1 LPEIDKV
8 AKALLDNRAAFTIFI
23 LSTCVFSGL
32 LHQMQ
37 ALLTPVSVASHKTTQ
52 HFLSQIS
59 CILLLVAV
67 AYGAPLPSAGAP
79 DETPKLEVR
88 IEAPESDVLAAVQQ
102 VTQDQIIHGTYSYD
116 KERVLYG
123 AHSASAAHV
132 FGVWK
137 GPGKAFYKVAG
148 NVLSPRYFKDTG
160 DVGTITVRYVV
171 ESADA
176 NATILKIDAV
186 FVDART
192 SRHPSLGNV
201 EAAEHSAIEQHLK
214 AIQSKRQEPEQ
225 NSVQAGPTAAP
236 AAAAV
241 QSPSPLLAG
250 TPLTPSSNSVPAMQK
265 HIDALQHEVELRVK
279 DQGAQLKSAP
289 FHGSATLESIPA
301 QSTVLIVVLTPY
313 WYGVET
319 EDGHRGWVHHSQLEP
334 LP

>member
-1 LPEIDKV
+1 MRTLPTPLGFPRLKAGAID
-8 AKALLDNRAAFTIFI
+8 LLQIGCIF
-23 LSTCVFSGL
+23 
-32 LHQMQ
+32 
-37 ALLTPVSVASHKTTQ
+37 LLTST
-52 HFLSQIS
+52 
-59 CILLLVAV
+59 LLAV
-67 AYGAPLPSAGAP
+67 PLPKSNSSE
-79 DETPKLEVR
+79 ETGKLTVR

-102 VTQDQIIHGTYSYD
+102 VSQDQIIHGTYSYD
-116 KERVLYG
+116 KERILYG
-123 AHSASAAHV
+123 AHSANAAHV

-137 GPGKAFYKVAG
+137 GPGKAFYKVA
-148 NVLSPRYFKDTG
+148 NNILSPRYFKDTG

-214 AIQSKRQEPEQ
+214 TIQSKRQEAEQ
-225 NSVQAGPTAAP
+225 NSAQMGLSAAP
-236 AAAAV
+236 AAPAA
-241 QSPSPLLAG
+241 QSPSPLVEG
-250 TPLTPSSNSVPAMQK
+250 GSLTPSSNSVPALQK

-279 DQGAQLKSAP
+279 DQGAQLKAAP
-289 FHGSATLESIPA
+289 FHSSATLESIPA
-301 QSTVLIVVLTPY
+301 QSNVLIVVLTPY